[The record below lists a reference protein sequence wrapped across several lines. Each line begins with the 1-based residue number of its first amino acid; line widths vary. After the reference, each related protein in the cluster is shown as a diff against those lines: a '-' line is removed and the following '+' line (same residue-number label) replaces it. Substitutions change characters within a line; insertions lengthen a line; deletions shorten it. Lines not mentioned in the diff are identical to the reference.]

1 MPKDGK
7 DKSKDKSTTSKPTAS
22 QGDGDSDI
30 EEEQIKVYK
39 IAACFVLQVQFCTP
53 EAAFLTFLYNTSGI
67 KVLHHF
73 ISHYLL

>member
-22 QGDGDSDI
+22 QADGDSDI

-39 IAACFVLQVQFCTP
+39 ITACIVLQVKCVPQIRRV
-53 EAAFLTFLYNTSGI
+53 YI
-67 KVLHHF
+67 HVLHHF
-73 ISHYLL
+73 ISHYVL

>member
-30 EEEQIKVYK
+30 EEEQIKVYE

-53 EAAFLTFLYNTSGI
+53 ETALLKRHQGFASLY
-67 KVLHHF
+67 
-73 ISHYLL
+73 ISLSTMTYI

>member
-22 QGDGDSDI
+22 QADGDSDI

-39 IAACFVLQVQFCTP
+39 ITACIVLQVQFCTP
-53 EAAFLTFLYNTSGI
+53 NILYH
-67 KVLHHF
+67 L
-73 ISHYLL
+73 ISHNVL